1 MPKLILQNNYLLN
14 VDNISCSKKI
24 RKLVNKHYKLIRN
37 GSKLVFTD
45 GELTITLW
53 GNHRSCGYYCCYI
66 TLQKN
71 NTYRTTKYELN
82 SRSVYI
88 WINIYSMELD
98 YLKSY
103 SCITTLDKFLFLV
116 DFYNKAN
123 VKKKLVR
130 VSSIKNAFRNSYI
143 ARYISEFL

>member
-1 MPKLILQNNYLLN
+1 MPKLILQNNYVLK
-14 VDNISCSKKI
+14 VDNFSPKKI
-24 RKLVNKHYKLIRN
+24 RKVVDNHYKLINRN
-37 GSKLVFTD
+37 DGKLVFTD

-123 VKKKLVR
+123 VKKNLVR
-130 VSSIKNAFRNSYI
+130 VSSFKNAFRNSYI